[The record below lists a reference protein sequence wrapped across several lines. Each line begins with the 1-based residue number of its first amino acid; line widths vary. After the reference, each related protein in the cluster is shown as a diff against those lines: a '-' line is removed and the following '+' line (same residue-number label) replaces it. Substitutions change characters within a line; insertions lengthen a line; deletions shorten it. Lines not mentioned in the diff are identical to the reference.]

1 MTSSF
6 STVDLT
12 PDEYERLTQLRS
24 RKNQLLDE
32 IQILQQELSKTNS
45 RLETLSPVSN
55 RLPKAKIQKLA
66 ISAFNEDYKKGVQ
79 SLIDACL
86 VENSAEDFARFLL
99 KNNDLKK
106 SAVGDFLG
114 ENEQFNLDVL
124 RHFVC
129 LQNFEG
135 LMLVQ
140 AMRNFLSSF
149 RLPGEAQKIDRIME
163 RFAIRFCEQNPSIF
177 DHSDTC
183 YTLCF
188 ATIMLNTSLYN
199 PSVKERMSF
208 DDFLNITNSLNQIYN
223 SIREEP
229 FKFPKDH
236 QIDNHLNYNSSRLF
250 RMAEKQGW
258 LHKQGS
264 NHWTWNQR
272 WFVLSNKCLYY
283 FEFPNSREPKGIIP
297 LEGICVRM
305 VGYKDVD
312 SFSSSKKPHTFEL
325 YSPNS
330 EIVKAHKTNSEGR
343 LIEGGG
349 QHTAYRMAAPGHEE
363 MHSWISALQRSINK
377 DNAIEEVLERRRAK
391 SVNSG
396 NIGGKEEEITTKN
409 VFEEL
414 PTMNEEGIGM
424 GESSSTN
431 NWFNKINS
439 ISKSV
444 CGFVGNFKEKIKIK
458 CQNIPKNKIFPI
470 KYLKGAVFCILIITA
485 PCKVDN
491 IYLKPLQRN
500 MTQYGMLQNEF
511 GYERNFFLEFP
522 ELYLGDILN
531 LDDTDCK
538 EVEIDGVIYE
548 ECNYEMELTDDEYE
562 LDYKNNKGE
571 IIYFG
576 NLKKDFECKE
586 NEENCEKTY
595 KYVENDGVSKFEV
608 KYEKKNNKKDKQ
620 PVKGKA
626 KKLTKIN

>member
-1 MTSSF
+1 MTASF

-208 DDFLNITNSLNQIYN
+208 DDFLNITNSLNVSRDLIIQIYN

-391 SVNSG
+391 SVNNGSF
-396 NIGGKEEEITTKN
+396 GG
-409 VFEEL
+409 
-414 PTMNEEGIGM
+414 
-424 GESSSTN
+424 
-431 NWFNKINS
+431 
-439 ISKSV
+439 SK
-444 CGFVGNFKEKIKIK
+444 
-458 CQNIPKNKIFPI
+458 
-470 KYLKGAVFCILIITA
+470 
-485 PCKVDN
+485 
-491 IYLKPLQRN
+491 
-500 MTQYGMLQNEF
+500 
-511 GYERNFFLEFP
+511 
-522 ELYLGDILN
+522 
-531 LDDTDCK
+531 
-538 EVEIDGVIYE
+538 
-548 ECNYEMELTDDEYE
+548 
-562 LDYKNNKGE
+562 
-571 IIYFG
+571 
-576 NLKKDFECKE
+576 
-586 NEENCEKTY
+586 
-595 KYVENDGVSKFEV
+595 
-608 KYEKKNNKKDKQ
+608 
-620 PVKGKA
+620 
-626 KKLTKIN
+626 